1 MGVQNEFMSEH
12 KTTGDV
18 FNPTLPNIPFNAR
31 KNFCLDDCKLTRSNP
46 WFKTL
51 SLKIFFQ
58 NVP

>member
-31 KNFCLDDCKLTRSNP
+31 KNFCLVDCKLTV
-46 WFKTL
+46 K
-51 SLKIFFQ
+51 
-58 NVP
+58 

>member
-31 KNFCLDDCKLTRSNP
+31 KNFCLDDCKLTVKRFADAMAIP
-46 WFKTL
+46 KYF
-51 SLKIFFQ
+51 IY
-58 NVP
+58 